1 VSGKLSHLLERYRG
15 PSFDGRTL
23 VSTCVDA
30 PTAWTETDPKD
41 VRQSARTKTD
51 SRVEWH
57 KDAGEKNA
65 AF

>member
-1 VSGKLSHLLERYRG
+1 
-15 PSFDGRTL
+15 L

-30 PTAWTETDPKD
+30 PTAWTETEPRD